1 MFTVIIIMLA
11 GMGLGY
17 VLRAGRFAFV
27 RCAVTV
33 LVWLLLFLLGV
44 EVGTNPRVV
53 GGIGR
58 LGAEAAVLAV
68 AGVLGSAV
76 MAWVLYRVVRGSR
89 DDDGDGGQRA

>member
-27 RCAVTV
+27 RRAVTV
-33 LVWLLLFLLGV
+33 LVWLFLLGV

-76 MAWVLYRVVRGSR
+76 MAWVLYRVVHGAR
-89 DDDGDGGQRA
+89 DDDGNGGQRA